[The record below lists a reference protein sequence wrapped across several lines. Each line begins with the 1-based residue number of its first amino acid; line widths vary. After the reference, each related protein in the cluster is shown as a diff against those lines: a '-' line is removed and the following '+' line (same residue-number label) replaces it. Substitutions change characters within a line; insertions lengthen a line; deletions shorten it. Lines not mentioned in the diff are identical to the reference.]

1 MQVRDQTSANPDVA
15 ALYEHVAAWAR
26 RRGLTAEEA
35 DIGGS
40 DPMLVVQR
48 EDPDRPEPEWPQ
60 MMFDPNPGV
69 PRVDGAV
76 DVFSAEAADVATLYR
91 EGVDWRVQLP
101 SKSTAAIDEVAFF
114 DLDDAALDA
123 VWRSIGES
131 RP

>member
-1 MQVRDQTSANPDVA
+1 MQVQDQTSANPDVA
-15 ALYEHVAAWAR
+15 ALYERIASWAG

-35 DIGGS
+35 DIGGP

-60 MMFDPNPGV
+60 IMFDPNPGV
-69 PRVDGAV
+69 PRANGAV

-91 EGVDWRVQLP
+91 EGVNWRVQLP
-101 SKSTAAIDEVAFF
+101 SKSVTTFDEVAFF

-123 VWRSIGES
+123 VWRRIGEC